1 MQPYDVDQET
11 EGAVAEGREQD
22 RRLSAPELLKRR
34 LDVGPCCENGRCRV
48 IGCER
53 TGLLP
58 GSRRTIQPVPVLA
71 DLAAALRGPGLVE
84 DPILF
89 LPQKLVQ
96 KLRR

>member
-1 MQPYDVDQET
+1 MPLLSVASKTGGSLLRSCRSAGLASGHAARTVAVESA
-11 EGAVAEGREQD
+11 GASGRDSYQ
-22 RRLSAPELLKRR
+22 
-34 LDVGPCCENGRCRV
+34 
-48 IGCER
+48 
-53 TGLLP
+53 